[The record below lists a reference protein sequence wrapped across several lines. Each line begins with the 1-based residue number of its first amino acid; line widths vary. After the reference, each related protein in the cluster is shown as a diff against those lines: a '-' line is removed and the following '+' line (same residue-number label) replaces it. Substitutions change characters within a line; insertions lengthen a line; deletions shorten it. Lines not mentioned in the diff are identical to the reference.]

1 MLEQVDN
8 AADPQY
14 VRGALRRRPAE
25 SSRLRETADSRQI
38 HPLGVVFLLEQM
50 IMQRTRKYLFP
61 FTKTYLFI
69 NIGVVLF

>member
-25 SSRLRETADSRQI
+25 SSRLRETADSSQI

-50 IMQRTRKYLFP
+50 IIQRTRKYLFP
-61 FTKTYLFI
+61 FAQVNLFV
-69 NIGVVLF
+69 NIGIVLF